1 MVYSRVAE
9 RYLDG
14 ISLVNEY
21 FSSLDFDVLVLF
33 AIYVLARSLSWR
45 CNVLLGELVVVENL
59 SLFCPLVVHKS
70 HFDAA
75 RLVSPGLVFFLAIND
90 SFGRSQSFLFKPKLS
105 LRGRLMQR
113 KIFQAL
119 FDLFNCLVARRRHLS
134 LMLLITGCKIT
145 NERDCNNVGL
155 PWLACVMFANF
166 EYSLDNLALLDD
178 CELVSH
184 IVSRRFAVAV
194 EIVVRFFV
202 LLASQG
208 FIGLVGIDDFAF
220 LLLLFILGLLIFLL
234 VRHLGPV
241 LMPVDRFNRNLRSI
255 FRFLH

>member
-70 HFDAA
+70 HFDAT

-119 FDLFNCLVARRRHLS
+119 FDLFNCLVARRRYLS
-134 LMLLITGCKIT
+134 LMLLITRCKIT
-145 NERDCNNVGL
+145 NERDGNNVRL
-155 PWLACVMFANF
+155 AWLACVMFANF

-184 IVSRRFAVAV
+184 IVSRRFTVAV

-208 FIGLVGIDDFAF
+208 FVGLVGIDDFAF

-241 LMPVDRFNRNLRSI
+241 
-255 FRFLH
+255 